1 MDFGSDKMKIS
12 DLSVFTISSS
22 ISQFAGG
29 LIGPFYIIF
38 VQKLGGGSI
47 ENLGIAFGILGIFS
61 AITAYFAGKYSDKLG
76 RKPFLILT
84 GYLSAILFLLYLLVK
99 TNIQLFVLQ
108 AVVGVVGSIFSVIS
122 AVLLADITHHKI
134 RGMQIGLYN
143 LIVGIFTSLAL
154 IAGGFLIG
162 KIGFVIVFYIF
173 SGLTVIATTMLFLIR
188 ETVKK

>member
-1 MDFGSDKMKIS
+1 MKIS
-12 DLSVFTISSS
+12 DLSIFTISSS

-29 LIGPFYIIF
+29 LIGPFYIVF

-47 ENLGIAFGILGIFS
+47 ENLGVAFGILGIFS
-61 AITAYFAGKYSDKLG
+61 ALTAYFAGKYSDNLG

-84 GYLSAILFLLYLLVK
+84 GYLSAILYLLYLLVK

-108 AVVGVVGSIFSVIS
+108 AIVGIVGSIFGIVSS
-122 AVLLADITHHKI
+122 VLLADITHHKI
-134 RGMQIGLYN
+134 RGRQIGFYN

-154 IAGGFLIG
+154 IMGGFLIG
-162 KIGFVIVFYIF
+162 KLGFVIVFYIF
-173 SGLTVIATTMLFLIR
+173 SGLTVIATTMLFLIK